1 MNEIKP
7 SNLNLTLPVKTG
19 DTSGRAALSPQKQP
33 EQAANPSENRVA
45 DQQAKAEEQQN
56 TQNALSAQTI
66 AQSKQSEEGSEK
78 QRDKLEQAVTKLNDY
93 IQSVQ
98 RDLQFNVDDD
108 SGRMVVKVVDR
119 KTNEVVRQIPDEV
132 ALNMARNLQQEEPLS
147 LFTMKV

>member
-7 SNLNLTLPVKTG
+7 SNVNLTLPVKTG

>member
-7 SNLNLTLPVKTG
+7 SNLNLTLPAKTG

-33 EQAANPSENRVA
+33 VQAANPSENRVA